1 MLISQTPDPTGPI
14 PPITAPEATPEE
26 ESFDNTLRP
35 QSFAEYIG
43 QEKIKRN
50 LSIFIEA
57 AKHRNENIEHVLLY
71 GSAGLGK
78 TTLSHII
85 AKEMGVNIRIT
96 SGPAIEKVGDLGSIL
111 TNLEP
116 GDVLFIDEIHRLN
129 KSIEEVLYPAMEDYK
144 LDIIIGKGPSARTI
158 QLDLPKF
165 TLIGATT
172 KLGSLS
178 NPLRNRFGS
187 THRLEFYT
195 PDEIKKI
202 VKRSATILGVALD
215 EDGADIIARSS
226 RQTPRVANR
235 ILKRVRDYAQVH
247 RANSIDSASA
257 REALD
262 LFEIDPLGLEPT
274 DRHMLRAII
283 EKFRG
288 GPAGLRAVA
297 SVIGEEEQTIEEV
310 YEPYLIQ
317 LGFIARTPRGR
328 VVTEAGYQ
336 HLGIVM
342 PEGQQDKLL

>member
-1 MLISQTPDPTGPI
+1 MISQSPDTEPKLTTPKT
-14 PPITAPEATPEE
+14 TPEE
-26 ESFDNTLRP
+26 ELLDTTLRP
-35 QSFAEYIG
+35 QSFDEYIG

-50 LSIFIEA
+50 LHIFIEA
-57 AKHRNENIEHVLLY
+57 AKHRKENIEHVLLY

-85 AKEMGVNIRIT
+85 AKEMGVSIRIT

-195 PDEIKKI
+195 HDEIKQI
-202 VKRSATILGVALD
+202 VKRSARILGVELD
-215 EDGADIIARSS
+215 ESGADVIARSS
-226 RQTPRVANR
+226 RQTPRIANR

-247 RANSIDSASA
+247 RANIIDATSAK
-257 REALD
+257 EALA

-274 DRHMLRAII
+274 DRAMLLAIA

-288 GPAGLRAVA
+288 GPAGLKAVA
-297 SVIGEEEQTIEEV
+297 SVIGEEEQTVEDV
-310 YEPYLIQ
+310 YEPFLLH
-317 LGFIARTPRGR
+317 LGFLARTPRGR
-328 VVTEAGYQ
+328 VITPEGYK
-336 HLGIVM
+336 HLGLT
-342 PEGQQDKLL
+342 PPDSAYLF